1 MGKFFDQSNPF
12 WKFVNKT
19 TDIIFMNMLFLLCCL
34 PVVTIGPAYTALY
47 YTLMKSV
54 RRERGYAAKN
64 FFHSFLQNIKQG
76 LISWIIILA
85 ISFGGIY
92 GVVSLWGRTE
102 EAEQGLL
109 TFWISVF
116 VLLFM
121 IIMTMYLFPVLSRF
135 NFTLGQLFSF
145 SLVIAF
151 KYLLTTIA
159 LLLMLAATVALCYLS
174 TPLFVFIMPALFV
187 FGSSF
192 LIERIFKI
200 YMPQMMNNDP
210 ENQPPDPWYLE

>member
-12 WKFVNKT
+12 WRFVNKT

-34 PVVTIGPAYTALY
+34 PVITIGPAYTALY

-85 ISFGGIY
+85 VAFGGIY

-102 EAEQGLL
+102 ETEQGLL
-109 TFWISVF
+109 TFWVSVF
-116 VLLFM
+116 VLLFL
-121 IIMTMYLFPVLSRF
+121 IIMTIYLFPVLSRF
-135 NFTLGQLFSF
+135 NFSLGQLFSF
-145 SLVIAF
+145 SMVIAF
-151 KYLLTTIA
+151 KYILTTIA

-200 YMPQMMNNDP
+200 YMPQMQNGDP
-210 ENQPPDPWYLE
+210 ESQPADPWYLE